1 MNNKKID
8 DILTQLQNEPQ
19 PIIPDADLLTDS
31 IMDALPDLDAEEE
44 AAEEQPVQQKGKVV
58 PMWISVMRSITSVA
72 AMLIIGV
79 FIYTQFI
86 AEDETNRHHQ
96 AYHQT
101 YSSFSTIN
109 IARKCCLESQ
119 NKQFSYS
126 QIKRM
131 INENR

>member
-1 MNNKKID
+1 MNNNRID
-8 DILTQLQNEPQ
+8 DILTRLQNEPQ
-19 PIIPDADLLTDS
+19 PIIPDADQLTDS
-31 IMDALPDLDAEEE
+31 IMDALPDLEEE
-44 AAEEQPVQQKGKVV
+44 DLLIEQQTKAKVV
-58 PMWISVMRSITSVA
+58 PMWFSILRSATSIA

-86 AEDETNRHHQ
+86 TEKAASHQ
-96 AYHQT
+96 QVYNQT
-101 YSSFSTIN
+101 YPSYSTLK

>member
-1 MNNKKID
+1 MNNNRID
-8 DILTQLQNEPQ
+8 DILTRLQNEPQ
-19 PIIPDADLLTDS
+19 PIIPDADQLTDS
-31 IMDALPDLDAEEE
+31 IMDALPDLEEE
-44 AAEEQPVQQKGKVV
+44 DLPIEQQRKAKVV
-58 PMWISVMRSITSVA
+58 PMWFSILRSATSIA

-86 AEDETNRHHQ
+86 TEKAASQQQ
-96 AYHQT
+96 AYNQT
-101 YSSFSTIN
+101 YPSYSTLK

>member
-1 MNNKKID
+1 MNNNRID
-8 DILTQLQNEPQ
+8 DILTRLQNEPQ
-19 PIIPDADLLTDS
+19 PIIPDADQLTDS
-31 IMDALPDLDAEEE
+31 IMDALSDLEEE
-44 AAEEQPVQQKGKVV
+44 DLPIEQQRKAKVV
-58 PMWISVMRSITSVA
+58 PMWFSILRSATSIA

-86 AEDETNRHHQ
+86 TEKATSDQQ
-96 AYHQT
+96 AYHQSYPS
-101 YSSFSTIN
+101 YSTLK

>member
-1 MNNKKID
+1 MNNNRID
-8 DILTQLQNEPQ
+8 DILTRLQNESQ
-19 PIIPDADLLTDS
+19 PIIPDAEQLTDS
-31 IMDALPDLDAEEE
+31 IMDALPDLEEE
-44 AAEEQPVQQKGKVV
+44 VLPEEQQPKAKVV
-58 PMWISVMRSITSVA
+58 PMWFSILRSATSIA

-86 AEDETNRHHQ
+86 TEKAASHQQ
-96 AYHQT
+96 AYQHQT
-101 YSSFSTIN
+101 YPSYSTLK

>member
-1 MNNKKID
+1 MNNNRID
-8 DILTQLQNEPQ
+8 DILTRLQNEPQ
-19 PIIPDADLLTDS
+19 PIIPDAEQLTDS
-31 IMDALPDLDAEEE
+31 IMDALPDLEEE
-44 AAEEQPVQQKGKVV
+44 VLPEEQQQKAKVV
-58 PMWISVMRSITSVA
+58 PMWFNVLRNATSIA

-86 AEDETNRHHQ
+86 TEKVASHQQVYNQ
-96 AYHQT
+96 AYPS
-101 YSSFSTIN
+101 YSTLK

>member
-1 MNNKKID
+1 MNNNRID
-8 DILTQLQNEPQ
+8 DILTRLQNEPQ
-19 PIIPDADLLTDS
+19 PITPDAEQLTDS
-31 IMDALPDLDAEEE
+31 IMDALPDLEEE
-44 AAEEQPVQQKGKVV
+44 VLPVEQQRKAKVV
-58 PMWISVMRSITSVA
+58 PMWFSILRSATSIA

-86 AEDETNRHHQ
+86 TEKAASQQQ
-96 AYHQT
+96 AYNQT
-101 YSSFSTIN
+101 YPSYSTLK

>member
-1 MNNKKID
+1 MNNNRID
-8 DILTQLQNEPQ
+8 DILTRLQNEPQ
-19 PIIPDADLLTDS
+19 PIIPDADQLTDS
-31 IMDALPDLDAEEE
+31 IMDALPDLEEE
-44 AAEEQPVQQKGKVV
+44 DLPIEQQPKAKVV
-58 PMWISVMRSITSVA
+58 PMWFSILRNATSIA

-86 AEDETNRHHQ
+86 TEKAASQQQ
-96 AYHQT
+96 AYNQT
-101 YSSFSTIN
+101 YPSYSTLK